1 MQRPV
6 DPRFRGGDELSMD
19 DRRQKSGGVFKL
31 SAFADRVGSAS
42 WFAACGEPLTEA
54 EIEDARLWLGA
65 LGLQIDSI
73 EGVADWREAARLAQS
88 PEWSRAWWEA
98 EERERRRLH
107 AAASEA
113 YGETALLAALSRVT
127 ETATRVLL
135 GAAAVAAGRAGVADP
150 SLTRVAAGAA
160 SQACDQAA
168 LGLAADTDGHHPFA
182 AKYRLFLAGRW
193 PLGVV
198 GSRGF
203 VF

>member
-1 MQRPV
+1 MDDGRQRP
-6 DPRFRGGDELSMD
+6 
-19 DRRQKSGGVFKL
+19 GGVFKL
-31 SAFADRVGSAS
+31 SSFADRVGSAS
-42 WFAACGEPLTEA
+42 WFAACGEPLAEA
-54 EIEDARLWLGA
+54 EIEDARLWLAA
-65 LGLQIDSI
+65 LGLPIDGI
-73 EGVADWREAARLAQS
+73 EGVADWSEAACLAQS

-98 EERERRRLH
+98 EEKERRRLY

-127 ETATRVLL
+127 EAATRILL
-135 GAAAVAAGRAGVADP
+135 GAAAVAASRAGIADP

-168 LGLAADTDGHHPFA
+168 LALAAGGDGHHPFA

-198 GSRGF
+198 GARGF